1 MSRADYPPPHA
12 QVGSWPSE
20 AEDRIRR
27 ADQQWKMAD
36 AEMRD
41 VTIKSLHMVE
51 VLRQELSYT
60 QERVMKLE
68 NDLSSMKAALQR
80 GESRLVDAVEQ
91 LNRSVREVL
100 ACQEKK

>member
-1 MSRADYPPPHA
+1 MSRANYPPPHA

-27 ADQQWKMAD
+27 ADQQWKIAD

-51 VLRQELSYT
+51 ILRQEVAGYSI
-60 QERVMKLE
+60 KIADLE
-68 NDLSSMKAALQR
+68 NNLSSMKSSLAKEE
-80 GESRLVDAVEQ
+80 GRLADAVEQ